1 MITELFINSCILITF
16 ISISQNFVMKKDIS
30 ENSSIPLKILTGT
43 CAGLLGILLMLFSI
57 QVTPSI
63 ITDFRALPILLSALY
78 GGFLSTIIASLLMG
92 AFRILHFGVSYT
104 SLIALIVILLM
115 GAGFS
120 VINLVKAERKSKW
133 IYSIIYSLILNSIAM
148 IILIRDSMLLFKVF
162 TVYNISTLLMWCFIF
177 KFTEYLGESVE
188 LYRKLKSEATMD
200 FLTGLNNV
208 RQFDNMFNIVA
219 QQTIRNEEDLS
230 LLFLDIDYF
239 KKINDTFG
247 HSCGDIVLRDLAA
260 ILRNT
265 CRIYDIISRNGGE
278 EFSVLLL
285 NCPAAHAL
293 EVAER
298 IRKNVEE
305 SKFHISDKVNINI
318 TISIGISTYPNI
330 TNNIDSLLEHADTA
344 LYDAKRTGR
353 NKVVLYNNKDQ
364 LTNVN

>member
-1 MITELFINSCILITF
+1 MFTQLFINSCILITF
-16 ISISQNFVMKKDIS
+16 ISIFQNFAMKKDINQ
-30 ENSSIPLKILTGT
+30 NSSIPLRILIGT
-43 CAGLLGILLMLFSI
+43 YAGLLGILLMLFSI

-78 GGFLSTIIASLLMG
+78 GGFLPTIIASLIMG
-92 AFRILHFGVSYT
+92 TFRILHFGLSNT
-104 SLIALIVILLM
+104 SIIALIVILLM
-115 GAGFS
+115 GIGFS
-120 VINLVKAERKSKW
+120 AINLIKVERKSKW
-133 IYSIIYSLILNSIAM
+133 IYSIICSLILNSISM
-148 IILIRDSMLLFKVF
+148 IILIKDPIFLFKVF
-162 TVYNISTLLMWCFIF
+162 TVYSISTVLMSYFIF
-177 KFTEYLGESVE
+177 KFTEYLSESVQ
-188 LYRKLKSEATMD
+188 LYKKLKSEATID

-219 QQTIRNEEDLS
+219 QQIIRNDENLS

-239 KKINDTFG
+239 KKINDTYG
-247 HSCGDIVLRDLAA
+247 HSCGDIVLRDLAV
-260 ILRNT
+260 ILLNT
-265 CRIYDIISRNGGE
+265 CRVYDIISRNGGE

-298 IRKNVEE
+298 IRKNVES

-344 LYDAKRTGR
+344 LYEAKRAGR
-353 NKVVLYNNKDQ
+353 NKVVLYNSKD
-364 LTNVN
+364 